1 MKQYKFV
8 YWNNGDVRKT
18 VIEAESKEA
27 ATIRFHMTIAHDDI
41 ISVEEVTES
50 VS

>member
-8 YWNNGDVRKT
+8 YWNNGDIRKT
-18 VIEAESKEA
+18 VIEAENTEA
-27 ATIRFHMTIAHDDI
+27 AIIRFYMTIAHDDI

-50 VS
+50 VL